1 MSTVFAS
8 LGMSLDGFVA
18 GPNAHPGN
26 PLGDGGLRIHEWA
39 EEAETWRERQS
50 MTGGTGG
57 TGGNQD
63 DDVVREIF
71 ERAGAYIMGRRM
83 FAEGEACWPDPPPF
97 RAPVFVVTHAPREPW
112 VRQGGTT
119 FHFVTEGPEA
129 ALALAREAA
138 GEKDVQV
145 SGGADTVRQFLAAG
159 LLDELQIHLA
169 PMVLGAGIRLL
180 DGVSPELRLE
190 PVRVVGSPKVTDVT
204 YEITSSRVSARPGDT
219 IQAIQPIQDHEHGT
233 GAAA

>member
-18 GPNAHPGN
+18 GPNSDPQN
-26 PLGDGGLRIHEWA
+26 PLGNGGLRIHEWA
-39 EEAETWRERQS
+39 EAAEAWRERQS

-57 TGGNQD
+57 NQD
-63 DDVVREIF
+63 DDIVRATF

-83 FAEGEACWPDPPPF
+83 FDEGEAGWPDPPPF
-97 RAPVFVVTHAPREPW
+97 RAPVFVLTHAPREPW

-119 FHFVTEGPEA
+119 FHFVTDGPES
-129 ALALAREAA
+129 ALTLAREAA

-159 LLDELQIHLA
+159 LLDELQLHLA
-169 PMVLGAGIRLL
+169 PVILGAGTRLL

-190 PVRVVGSPKVTDVT
+190 PVRTVGSPKVTHVT
-204 YEITSSRVSARPGDT
+204 YRITG
-219 IQAIQPIQDHEHGT
+219 
-233 GAAA
+233 